1 MLHLHSRI
9 PGLRIYLPGK
19 AWGRQY
25 VQQNLNKRAR
35 LLLMP
40 ASYHNT
46 NQNTSY
52 HQSTHIHTNTKTQR
66 QTATRTHE
74 HTYGNHM
81 QDTSGTPQDWSQ
93 NVSISHHPKTEAE
106 AGGRSGM
113 PRPGSEISELGRGPW
128 AGLRGRCSVY
138 HIVVDRLLR
147 HLNECHVNDFYP
159 RLCAMVR
166 TGHGTSKPFCRHK
179 YDK

>member
-1 MLHLHSRI
+1 MH
-9 PGLRIYLPGK
+9 
-19 AWGRQY
+19 
-25 VQQNLNKRAR
+25 KRF
-35 LLLMP
+35 LV
-40 ASYHNT
+40 T
-46 NQNTSY
+46 VT
-52 HQSTHIHTNTKTQR
+52 
-66 QTATRTHE
+66 TRP
-74 HTYGNHM
+74 

-166 TGHGTSKPFCRHK
+166 TGHGTSKPSCHHSKQAKRNFPGQKHVNGLLLMSPLVSPLVPPRCPPLVSPLVPPRCPRWCPRWSLRVVLR
-179 YDK
+179 